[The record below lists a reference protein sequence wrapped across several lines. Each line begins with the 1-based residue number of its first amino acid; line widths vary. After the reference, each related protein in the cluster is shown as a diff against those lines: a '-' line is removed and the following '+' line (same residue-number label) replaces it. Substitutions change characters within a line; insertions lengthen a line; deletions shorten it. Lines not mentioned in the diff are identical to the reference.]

1 MDKRTLQNIVSVAAI
16 LCIVVGWVN
25 PFSPEINYTIS
36 RQVFYILVGGSFIL
50 MGGML
55 PNKRNAYLMYLAA
68 GLCIVGAFLPM
79 GSSFEVIKTAGLLLG
94 VVISFVGRRG

>member
-1 MDKRTLQNIVSVAAI
+1 MDKRTLQSIVSVAAI

-25 PFSPEINYTIS
+25 PFSPEINYIIS

-55 PNKRNAYLMYLAA
+55 PNKKYSYLMYLAA
-68 GLCIVGAFLPM
+68 GLCIVGAFLSM
-79 GSSFEVIKTAGLLLG
+79 GSSFEVIKTVGLLLG